1 MRFINLASS
10 SSGNCH
16 YIELDRKDLPPVKL
30 MLEVGLSYSD
40 ILSKC
45 ITNQIDF
52 NSIDAFLVTHGH
64 GDHSRAVMDLIKR
77 HKRVFANHE
86 LTLANPLTTLESAKT
101 SFIAVDTK
109 VIPFDVEHDAP
120 HSLGFVITT
129 GLETILFVNDCKY
142 FNADLSHIKFDFI
155 FIESNYDGV
164 KIHYAYEQAKDL
176 NDKGNIL
183 RYERLINA
191 HMSNSTCVKHLKKMD
206 LSNCKGIF
214 LMHLSDRHAN
224 EYQFKKNVMDATGV
238 KCYCCKKN
246 GGFI

>member
-45 ITNQIDF
+45 ITNQIDL

-77 HKRVFANHE
+77 HKKVFANNE
-86 LTLANPLTTLESAKT
+86 LTLGNQRTTLESAKT

-129 GLETILFVNDCKY
+129 GLETILFVNDCK
-142 FNADLSHIKFDFI
+142 FFTADLSKIKFDYVFM
-155 FIESNYDGV
+155 ESNYDGV
-164 KIHYAYEQAKDL
+164 TIHYAYQ
-176 NDKGNIL
+176 
-183 RYERLINA
+183 NA
-191 HMSNSTCVKHLKKMD
+191 RDTN
-206 LSNCKGIF
+206 NN
-214 LMHLSDRHAN
+214 A
-224 EYQFKKNVMDATGV
+224 
-238 KCYCCKKN
+238 
-246 GGFI
+246 